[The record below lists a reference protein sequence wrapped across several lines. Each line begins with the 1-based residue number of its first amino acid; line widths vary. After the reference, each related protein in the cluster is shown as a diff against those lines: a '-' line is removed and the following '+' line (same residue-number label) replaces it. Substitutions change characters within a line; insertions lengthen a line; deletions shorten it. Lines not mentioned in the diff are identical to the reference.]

1 MTSFTARPTLGTV
14 IDALGA
20 VALEAVELPRGRD
33 VPIDAVTIHDPGEE
47 LSQEPGALV
56 LAIGVGPAERLV
68 ELIDTLGSSRSAGL
82 IVKGASPLGP
92 EVRAAVR
99 RAGVALLALTPA
111 ASWFQVTV
119 LLRSALDETPALD
132 LGDIAGVPV
141 GDLFSLANAI
151 ADLIDAPVTIEDRS
165 SRVLAFSRRQD
176 EADSGRVATILG
188 RQVPEHYLRLLEE
201 RDVFSR
207 LAGQTGPVYVEGVEQ
222 GMLPRLAIAVRSGPE
237 LLGTIWAAVTEEP
250 PPETLDAFAG
260 AARLAGLHLLRH
272 RGDADLSRRFHSEQ
286 LAAVLTGGP
295 AAGEAAQRLGMPQQ
309 PLLVLAAEPTGRE
322 GTDFEVAQ
330 GRLVDVLGMSLAVVH
345 SKTATARVGT
355 VVYAVVPAAG
365 MFAGG
370 GERGVA
376 VARRVL
382 RRIVERDDVVIGVG
396 GPAPT
401 VRDLA
406 RARREADRALHVLRH
421 RSEPHGVA
429 HYDEVYLESLLVRL
443 VETAV
448 EEGEGLRGPLQRV
461 RDHDDE
467 RGKDYMRT
475 LACFLELGG
484 DVAAC
489 ADRLSVHANT
499 VRYRLRRIE
508 QISGLDLGD
517 PMTRISA
524 LVQLRAAALTG

>member
-1 MTSFTARPTLGTV
+1 
-14 IDALGA
+14 
-20 VALEAVELPRGRD
+20 
-33 VPIDAVTIHDPGEE
+33 
-47 LSQEPGALV
+47 
-56 LAIGVGPAERLV
+56 
-68 ELIDTLGSSRSAGL
+68 
-82 IVKGASPLGP
+82 
-92 EVRAAVR
+92 
-99 RAGVALLALTPA
+99 
-111 ASWFQVTV
+111 
-119 LLRSALDETPALD
+119 
-132 LGDIAGVPV
+132 
-141 GDLFSLANAI
+141 
-151 ADLIDAPVTIEDRS
+151 
-165 SRVLAFSRRQD
+165 
-176 EADSGRVATILG
+176 
-188 RQVPEHYLRLLEE
+188 
-201 RDVFSR
+201 
-207 LAGQTGPVYVEGVEQ
+207 
-222 GMLPRLAIAVRSGPE
+222 
-237 LLGTIWAAVTEEP
+237 
-250 PPETLDAFAG
+250 
-260 AARLAGLHLLRH
+260 
-272 RGDADLSRRFHSEQ
+272 
-286 LAAVLTGGP
+286 
-295 AAGEAAQRLGMPQQ
+295 
-309 PLLVLAAEPTGRE
+309 
-322 GTDFEVAQ
+322 
-330 GRLVDVLGMSLAVVH
+330 MSLAVVH